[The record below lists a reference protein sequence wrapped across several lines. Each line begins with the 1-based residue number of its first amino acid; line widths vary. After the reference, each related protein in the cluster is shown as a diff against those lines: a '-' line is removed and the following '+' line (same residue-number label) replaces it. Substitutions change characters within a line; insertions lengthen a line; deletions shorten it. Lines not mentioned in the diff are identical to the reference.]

1 MKNYRKNSKTDGY
14 IKNQFIRIKNERI
27 SVLIK
32 ISTVVVPIV
41 LFLILYASLVLTTPV
56 PEKWERSEIIY
67 SDIYND
73 YHMGHYSDFLNTVDE
88 GSFVLPVGYE
98 KIEELNRQLMPGKSY
113 SIVYTKTLFS
123 RIIKSLSD
131 DSTEY
136 IKMEDAVEKWK
147 KERRELSIV
156 SAICVFLL
164 ISGIILSYTLWCKPE
179 REQINKIKLKI
190 NTRTAKARKQN

>member
-1 MKNYRKNSKTDGY
+1 MKNYRKYSKTDGY
-14 IKNQFIRIKNERI
+14 IKNQYIRIKNERI

-41 LFLILYASLVLTTPV
+41 LFLIFYASLVLTTPV

-73 YHMGHYSDFLNTVDE
+73 YHMGYYSDFLNTVDE

-113 SIVYTKTLFS
+113 SIVYTETLFS
-123 RIIKSLSD
+123 RIINSLSD
-131 DSTEY
+131 DSKEY

-147 KERRELSIV
+147 KERRELSIA